1 MRTCGGLEGPKSG
14 NVQIP
19 LVRVRGWSERLIFSQ
34 CAWFSVERQRT
45 NVGLSCLVVLLLR
58 PPPATHPSQDPTNSV
73 NDFYITTRPSRLY
86 LKRCQSRPVN
96 KRPSMR
102 TPSKL
107 HTYVETAK
115 CVLHFVA
122 HSPWLTPQMYKRFHC
137 RCFHLQLPMHSC
149 GPGRS
154 HVHLCR
160 SVANKR

>member
-1 MRTCGGLEGPKSG
+1 MRGLP
-14 NVQIP
+14 
-19 LVRVRGWSERLIFSQ
+19 ERLIFSP
-34 CAWFSVERQRT
+34 CAWLGVERHRKI
-45 NVGLSCLVVLLLR
+45 VVVVSCRRAPPTAARDPPIARSDQFSQWLLYHD
-58 PPPATHPSQDPTNSV
+58 PPVASLFKTMPESSCP
-73 NDFYITTRPSRLY
+73 
-86 LKRCQSRPVN
+86 

-122 HSPWLTPQMYKRFHC
+122 HTPWLTPQMYKRFHC

-149 GPGRS
+149 GHGGS